1 MCHINIYKCPNLGLM
16 EYLKHPDFLVKLG
29 ENIRKIRLEKDIS
42 QEELSFRTEISRN
55 QIGRIERG
63 EINTGISTIYEL
75 SIGLEVS
82 VSKIFEF

>member
-1 MCHINIYKCPNLGLM
+1 MPQIEHM

-29 ENIRKIRLEKDIS
+29 ENVRKIREEKNLS

-63 EINTGISTIYEL
+63 EINTGISTLYE
-75 SIGLEVS
+75 IATGLDIPIN
-82 VSKIFEF
+82 KLFEFEK

>member
-1 MCHINIYKCPNLGLM
+1 M